1 MAKLKVEVTG
11 AYVDGHKP
19 GSTIEIEKK
28 SAEYLESLGYV
39 KKVKE
44 APKQDKTE
52 GKSESKPK
60 SKSKKK

>member
-1 MAKLKVEVTG
+1 MANVKVEVTG

-19 GSTIEIEKK
+19 GSTIEITKK
-28 SAEYLESLGYV
+28 SADYLESLGYV

-44 APKQDKTE
+44 APKQE
-52 GKSESKPK
+52 KSEDTSEKKPK